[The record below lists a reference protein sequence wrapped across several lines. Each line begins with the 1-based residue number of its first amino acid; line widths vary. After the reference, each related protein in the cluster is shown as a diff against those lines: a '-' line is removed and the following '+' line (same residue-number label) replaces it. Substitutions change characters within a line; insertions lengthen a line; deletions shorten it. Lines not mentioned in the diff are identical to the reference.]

1 MKKTLSFLA
10 SLLLS
15 STLFTS
21 LATVG
26 ADELVSRVP
35 ADAGAYCHM
44 KFAEM
49 RSDTLGWEKPI
60 LDEGAADV
68 VDFYGPCDY
77 DPTGIDAITAQ
88 RHVMNRGIYDDGE

>member
-15 STLFTS
+15 SALFMST
-21 LATVG
+21 ATVG
-26 ADELVSRVP
+26 ADEMVFRVP

-44 KFAEM
+44 KFPEM
-49 RSDTLGWEKPI
+49 RDDTLAWEKPI
-60 LDEGAADV
+60 LDEGAANL

-77 DPTGIDAITAQ
+77 DPTGIDAITVQ
-88 RHVMNRGIYDDGE
+88 RHVLNHGIYDDGE